1 MRSSR
6 IRYIHL
12 DLFNDY
18 IKSTQSLLWNIVVL
32 HSCIPISKAE
42 VVRNMA
48 DSSLQMTTPCGISFQ
63 AEEPELLPRSP
74 VLYTMIPSIIRNRL
88 FPLRKSV
95 SEYTLRSQT
104 QSSIIHRRSESLQP
118 SSSSA
123 NMDLAVL
130 SQMGPKFA
138 QHGSFTQ
145 STL

>member
-1 MRSSR
+1 
-6 IRYIHL
+6 
-12 DLFNDY
+12 
-18 IKSTQSLLWNIVVL
+18 
-32 HSCIPISKAE
+32 
-42 VVRNMA
+42 MA

-74 VLYTMIPSIIRNRL
+74 VLYTMLPSIIRNRL

-118 SSSSA
+118 SSSTT
-123 NMDLAVL
+123 NMGLAVL

-138 QHGSFTQ
+138 QHGVLTPP
-145 STL
+145 TL